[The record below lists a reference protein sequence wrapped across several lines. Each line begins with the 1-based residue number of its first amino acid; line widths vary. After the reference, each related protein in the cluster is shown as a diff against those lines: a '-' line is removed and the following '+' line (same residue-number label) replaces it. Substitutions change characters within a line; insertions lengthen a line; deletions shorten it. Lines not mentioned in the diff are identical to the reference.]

1 MGKHKVIDSA
11 NAYKDGDWQDD
22 SKESPRFASRLKKIL
37 FHIFLLYYYEWK
49 FLNWVAHWSG
59 RSCFGLS
66 VDMGHSDGIS
76 IKLWLLSQSLCQ
88 VYAWL
93 YSSDINCYISLGSE
107 STITSHS
114 VVLIIWLFCIAM
126 KILSIHHQ
134 FFYLDERK
142 RRTGRLETLISPI
155 GHTGDRKPPSVS
167 K

>member
-1 MGKHKVIDSA
+1 MLTKTVIGKMIARSLL
-11 NAYKDGDWQDD
+11 
-22 SKESPRFASRLKKIL
+22 ASRADSKKIL
-37 FHIFLLYYYEWK
+37 FHIFLLHYNY
-49 FLNWVAHWSG
+49 WVAHWSG
-59 RSCFGLS
+59 RWCLGLS

-93 YSSDINCYISLGSE
+93 YSSDINCYISLGSK

-114 VVLIIWLFCIAM
+114 VVLVIWLFCIAT

-155 GHTGDRKPPSVS
+155 GNTGDRKPPSVS